1 MVVELLSGLL
11 VWGGLGWLVGAR
23 LGGHPWPF
31 IIGSLLG
38 FAGGFY
44 LLWLR
49 AEGRI
54 GRSRQSDAS
63 STGDDADAQD
73 AEEGEGAETVGELID
88 GAELQRAEGEQGV
101 DADGESG
108 RS

>member
-11 VWGGLGWLVGAR
+11 VWGGLGWFIGTR

-54 GRSRQSDAS
+54 GRSRQSNAS
-63 STGDDADAQD
+63 PPGEGAQD
-73 AEEGEGAETVGELID
+73 GEEGEGAEAVGELAD
-88 GAELQRAEGEQGV
+88 GAELQRAEGDPGAG
-101 DADGESG
+101 ADGESD

>member
-11 VWGGLGWLVGAR
+11 VWGGLGWLIGTRV
-23 LGGHPWPF
+23 GGHPWPF
-31 IIGSLLG
+31 VIGSLLG

-54 GRSRQSDAS
+54 GRPPQRAPS
-63 STGDDADAQD
+63 STGDDGGD
-73 AEEGEGAETVGELID
+73 AEDGDAGELAD
-88 GAELQRAEGEQGV
+88 GAELPRSDGGAGV
-101 DADGESG
+101 DVDGEPG
-108 RS
+108 QP

>member
-11 VWGGLGWLVGAR
+11 VWGGVGWLIGTR
-23 LGGHPWPF
+23 FGGHPWPF

-54 GRSRQSDAS
+54 GRSPQAPSP
-63 STGDDADAQD
+63 STGDDGGDA
-73 AEEGEGAETVGELID
+73 AEPVD
-88 GAELQRAEGEQGV
+88 GAELPRRDAEAGV
-101 DADGESG
+101 DADGEPG
-108 RS
+108 QP

>member
-11 VWGGLGWLVGAR
+11 VWGGLGWLIGTRV
-23 LGGHPWPF
+23 GGHPWPF
-31 IIGSLLG
+31 VIGSLLG

-54 GRSRQSDAS
+54 GRPPQRAPS
-63 STGDDADAQD
+63 STGDDGGD
-73 AEEGEGAETVGELID
+73 AEDGDAEDGDAEGLAD
-88 GAELQRAEGEQGV
+88 GAELPRSDAEAGV
-101 DADGESG
+101 DANGEPG
-108 RS
+108 QP